1 MNCVCS
7 LSMTNTH
14 THPHENNTRGQDAYK
29 SSRAKE
35 KTSIVQN
42 FLKEGSK
49 QGRPDNVVGQN
60 KKSFR
65 RQASNG
71 GNLSFN
77 IKEDKHLK
85 ARQASWRE
93 KHLSSWL
100 DNDQFQRSV

>member
-1 MNCVCS
+1 M
-7 LSMTNTH
+7 
-14 THPHENNTRGQDAYK
+14 
-29 SSRAKE
+29 
-35 KTSIVQN
+35 
-42 FLKEGSK
+42 
-49 QGRPDNVVGQN
+49 VGQN

-100 DNDQFQRSV
+100 DNDQFQHSV